1 MGQGINSCG
10 PKVTQSQRSGDQQAG
25 KTGVIWAVEP
35 AIGTGNMA

>member
-10 PKVTQSQRSGDQQAG
+10 LKVTQICRSSHQQAG
-25 KTGVIWAVEP
+25 KTGVIWAVES